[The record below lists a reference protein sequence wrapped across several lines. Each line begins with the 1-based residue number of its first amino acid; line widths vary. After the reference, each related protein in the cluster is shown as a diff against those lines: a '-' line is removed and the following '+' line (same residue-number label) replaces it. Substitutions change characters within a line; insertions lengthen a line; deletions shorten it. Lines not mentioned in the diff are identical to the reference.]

1 MTITLPQFVSALTQP
16 VSANNFVAVQSVKLP
31 VTTTST
37 PVTFTAIP
45 GTLRVTMK
53 ITNSGATGCYISSG
67 ASSVATPVAVAST
80 TSPQPAA
87 GTPIVSNCDY
97 VAAGSILTQ
106 DYIQGTD
113 TIAAICGT
121 GSTTLEISI
130 GYGQ

>member
-1 MTITLPQFVSALTQP
+1 MTITLPTFVSSLAQP
-16 VSANNFVAVQSVKLP
+16 VTANNFIAVQSVQLP
-31 VTTTST
+31 VTNASSSK
-37 PVTFTAIP
+37 TFTAIP

-53 ITNSGATGCYISSG
+53 ITNSGTKGCYIASGTTTATAVVSSG
-67 ASSVATPVAVAST
+67 TPT
-80 TSPQPAA
+80 PAA

-113 TIAAICGT
+113 TIAAICGGADT
-121 GSTTLEISI
+121 TTLEISI